1 MTIQLPLDIAD
12 LCNMQKY
19 RSTIIVLIIMTAV
32 SLSLS
37 AQPASHTLQ
46 QGETLYSLS
55 RKYGVSVSEI
65 MSANSI
71 SSPENLSVGSRL
83 IIPGLVNQNTPENAG
98 GTEYIVQKGDT
109 FYRIA
114 RNHGLSVN
122 ELLEL
127 NDFSGNRILKPG
139 EVLIVGS
146 SAGTAS
152 FSAGAETVRVPA
164 VREPEND
171 SASVISANFTENL
184 DWPVEG
190 QKKALTGK
198 LRGVKI
204 EAPESSLVRSI
215 ASGSVVW
222 TGPYR
227 GFGQV
232 VLIDVNGYIYLYGG
246 NEDVFVN
253 VGEYV
258 RAGSRI
264 GRLGNS
270 GLATRTVNMYFS
282 VFKDGIPVSV
292 ISAPR
297 G

>member
-1 MTIQLPLDIAD
+1 MAIQLPADIAE

-19 RSTIIVLIIMTAV
+19 RTGFIIIILLTAV
-32 SLSLS
+32 SFSLS

-65 MSANSI
+65 MNANSI

-83 IIPGLVNQNTPENAG
+83 IIPGLTSQNTVNNLRKS
-98 GTEYIVQKGDT
+98 EYIVQKGDT

-114 RNHGLSVN
+114 KNHGLSVN
-122 ELLEL
+122 ELLAL
-127 NDFSGNRILKPG
+127 NDFSGNKILKPG
-139 EVLIVGS
+139 ESIVVAAAAGTS
-146 SAGTAS
+146 SANV
-152 FSAGAETVRVPA
+152 TVTPVTENEPA
-164 VREPEND
+164 
-171 SASVISANFTENL
+171 AIISANYSENL

-232 VLIDVNGYIYLYGG
+232 VLIDVNGFIYLYGG

-292 ISAPR
+292 VSAPR

>member
-1 MTIQLPLDIAD
+1 M
-12 LCNMQKY
+12 
-19 RSTIIVLIIMTAV
+19 
-32 SLSLS
+32 S

-55 RKYGVSVSEI
+55 KQYGVSVSEI
-65 MSANSI
+65 MNANSI

-83 IIPGLVNQNTPENAG
+83 IIPGLTTQNSVNNLPKS
-98 GTEYIVQKGDT
+98 EYIVQKGDT

-114 RNHGLSVN
+114 KNHSLTVN
-122 ELLEL
+122 ELLAL
-127 NDFSGNRILKPG
+127 NDFSGSKILRPG
-139 EVLIVGS
+139 ETIVVSSPYTTAKIDTVPSTTGTGVDVTGSGGSDKAPVLS
-146 SAGTAS
+146 TKYS
-152 FSAGAETVRVPA
+152 
-164 VREPEND
+164 
-171 SASVISANFTENL
+171 ENL
-184 DWPVEG
+184 EWPVEG

-204 EAPESSLVRSI
+204 EAPESALVRSI

-264 GRLGNS
+264 GRLGHS

-292 ISAPR
+292 VSAPR

>member
-1 MTIQLPLDIAD
+1 MKSISGDVFLIKNVQFIPHIAE
-12 LCNMQKY
+12 LEGMQNF
-19 RSTIIVLIIMTAV
+19 RTRIISIIIFLI
-32 SLSLS
+32 LSIS
-37 AQPASHTLQ
+37 IYAQPLSHTLQ

-55 RKYGVSVSEI
+55 RKYGVTVDEI
-65 MSANSI
+65 MNANSI
-71 SSPENLSVGSRL
+71 NSPENLSVGSQL
-83 IIPGLVNQNTPENAG
+83 IIPGSNSGNSNENSE
-98 GTEYIVQKGDT
+98 TSQYIVQKGDT

-122 ELLEL
+122 ELFEL
-127 NDFSGNRILKPG
+127 NDFNGNRILKPG
-139 EVLIVGS
+139 ESVIVS
-146 SAGTAS
+146 NSAKTTVTTPAAESKVPQVSTS
-152 FSAGAETVRVPA
+152 FS
-164 VREPEND
+164 D
-171 SASVISANFTENL
+171 NL
-184 DWPVEG
+184 VWPVEG
-190 QKKALTGK
+190 VKQSLTGK

-204 EAPESSLVRSI
+204 EAPEASLVKSI

-232 VLIDVNGYIYLYGG
+232 ILIDVNGYIYLYGG

-258 RAGSRI
+258 QAGSRI
-264 GRLGNS
+264 GRLGHS
-270 GLATRTVNMYFS
+270 GLATRTVSMYFS

-292 ISAPR
+292 VSAPR

>member
-1 MTIQLPLDIAD
+1 MKSQPGDVFLIKNVQFIPHIAE
-12 LCNMQKY
+12 LEGMQNF
-19 RSTIIVLIIMTAV
+19 RTRIISIIIFLI
-32 SLSLS
+32 LSIS
-37 AQPASHTLQ
+37 IYAQPLSHTLQ

-55 RKYGVSVSEI
+55 RKYGVTVDEI
-65 MSANSI
+65 MNANSI
-71 SSPENLSVGSRL
+71 NSPENLSVGSQL
-83 IIPGLVNQNTPENAG
+83 IIPGSNSGNSNENSE
-98 GTEYIVQKGDT
+98 TSQYIVQKGDT

-122 ELLEL
+122 ELFEL
-127 NDFSGNRILKPG
+127 NDFNGNRILKPG
-139 EVLIVGS
+139 ESVIVSS
-146 SAGTAS
+146 SAKTTVTTPAAESKVPQVSTS
-152 FSAGAETVRVPA
+152 FS
-164 VREPEND
+164 D
-171 SASVISANFTENL
+171 NL
-184 DWPVEG
+184 VWPVEG
-190 QKKALTGK
+190 VKQSLTGK

-204 EAPESSLVRSI
+204 EAPEASLVKSI

-232 VLIDVNGYIYLYGG
+232 ILIDVNGYIYLYGG

-258 RAGSRI
+258 QAGSRI
-264 GRLGNS
+264 GRLGHS
-270 GLATRTVNMYFS
+270 GLATRTVSMYFS

-292 ISAPR
+292 VSAPR

>member
-1 MTIQLPLDIAD
+1 MAIQLPADIAE

-19 RSTIIVLIIMTAV
+19 RSGFIILILLTAV
-32 SLSLS
+32 SFSLS

-65 MSANSI
+65 MNANSI
-71 SSPENLSVGSRL
+71 SSPENLSVGSHL
-83 IIPGLVNQNTPENAG
+83 IIPGLTSQNTVNNLSKS
-98 GTEYIVQKGDT
+98 EYIVQKGDT

-114 RNHGLSVN
+114 KNHGLSVN
-122 ELLEL
+122 ELLAL
-127 NDFSGNRILKPG
+127 NDFSGNKILKPG
-139 EVLIVGS
+139 ESIVVAAGTS
-146 SAGTAS
+146 SANVTVTPV
-152 FSAGAETVRVPA
+152 AENEPA
-164 VREPEND
+164 
-171 SASVISANFTENL
+171 AILSANYSENL

-232 VLIDVNGYIYLYGG
+232 VLIDVNGFIYLYGG

-292 ISAPR
+292 VSAPR

>member
-1 MTIQLPLDIAD
+1 
-12 LCNMQKY
+12 MQKY
-19 RSTIIVLIIMTAV
+19 RTGIILLIISTAICFN
-32 SLSLS
+32 LS
-37 AQPASHTLQ
+37 AQPATHTLQ

-55 RKYGVSVSEI
+55 RRYGVSVQEI
-65 MSANSI
+65 MNANSI
-71 SSPENLSVGSRL
+71 STPDNLSVGSRL
-83 IIPGLVNQNTPENAG
+83 IIPGLADEAPAQNSSESR
-98 GTEYIVQKGDT
+98 YIVKKGDT

-114 RNHGLSVN
+114 KNHGLSVQ
-122 ELLEL
+122 ELLNL

-139 EVLIVGS
+139 ETIIVS
-146 SAGTAS
+146 GTAGNS
-152 FSAGAETVRVPA
+152 GSDSPAGGSGTTVTVTPTP
-164 VREPEND
+164 EPENTT
-171 SASVISANFTENL
+171 VLNTNFSENAE
-184 DWPVEG
+184 WPVEG
-190 QKKALTGK
+190 EKKALTGK

-204 EAPESSLVRSI
+204 EAPESSLVRSV

-270 GLATRTVNMYFS
+270 GLSNRTVDMFFS

-292 ISAPR
+292 VSAPR